1 MDLETEVEKLRDS
14 LKKSEQV
21 QTELDRRVFY
31 LKTLYDVSKDI
42 FSSVDS
48 ATILR
53 NFLLMAMGNFG
64 VTEGFILL
72 TNSNSKKVEDI
83 VPVGLQNSD
92 EVSLIEGIQQ
102 LLRHDT
108 FPALFENK
116 ADFSQQGFFPSSLEF
131 LQPFTVES
139 DYPGILGLG
148 PKLVG
153 EPYNENDQE
162 LLDTLVNNLI
172 IALKNARSFEE
183 IKKLN
188 LDLETKNVQLKKAL
202 KELKAAL
209 RKVEILE
216 DIKANLCK
224 FVPTTV
230 TRLVEKSP
238 TADILEA
245 KERDVTVL
253 FLDIEGYTKITE
265 ELGAIEVNA
274 LVEKYFSV
282 FMDAI
287 YKNNGDVVET
297 AGDGLMVL
305 FLTDDEITSA
315 EEAVKAARTVKEKAC
330 LINEECSLDSQP
342 LVINMGICSG
352 RAFVGA
358 SKFESYTGSRWTY
371 AAHGTI
377 TNVAARICGHA
388 TGGAVLVSK
397 STAERTKDHF
407 SFKTLGKFALKN
419 LSEEVDIFE
428 LQG

>member
-83 VPVGLQNSD
+83 VPVGLQDSD

-131 LQPFTVES
+131 LQPFTIES

-172 IALKNARSFEE
+172 IALKNARSFEK

-202 KELKAAL
+202 KELKVAL

-245 KERDVTVL
+245 RERDVTVL
-253 FLDIEGYTKITE
+253 FLDIEAYTKITE

-315 EEAVKAARTVKEKAC
+315 EEAVRAARTVKEKAC

-358 SKFESYTGSRWTY
+358 SKFESYTWTY

-407 SFKTLGKFALKN
+407 SFKPLGKFALKN

-428 LQG
+428 LQS

>member
-83 VPVGLQNSD
+83 VPVGLQDSD

-131 LQPFTVES
+131 LQPFTIES

-172 IALKNARSFEE
+172 IALKNARSFEK

-202 KELKAAL
+202 KELKVAL

-245 KERDVTVL
+245 RERDVTVL
-253 FLDIEGYTKITE
+253 FLDIEAYTKITE

-315 EEAVKAARTVKEKAC
+315 EEAVRAARTVKEKAC

-407 SFKTLGKFALKN
+407 SFKPLGKFALKN

-428 LQG
+428 LQS

>member
-1 MDLETEVEKLRDS
+1 
-14 LKKSEQV
+14 
-21 QTELDRRVFY
+21 
-31 LKTLYDVSKDI
+31 
-42 FSSVDS
+42 
-48 ATILR
+48 
-53 NFLLMAMGNFG
+53 
-64 VTEGFILL
+64 
-72 TNSNSKKVEDI
+72 
-83 VPVGLQNSD
+83 
-92 EVSLIEGIQQ
+92 
-102 LLRHDT
+102 
-108 FPALFENK
+108 
-116 ADFSQQGFFPSSLEF
+116 
-131 LQPFTVES
+131 
-139 DYPGILGLG
+139 
-148 PKLVG
+148 
-153 EPYNENDQE
+153 

-172 IALKNARSFEE
+172 IALKNARSFEK

-202 KELKAAL
+202 KELKVAL

-245 KERDVTVL
+245 RERDVTVL
-253 FLDIEGYTKITE
+253 FLDIEAYTKITE

-315 EEAVKAARTVKEKAC
+315 EEAVRAARTVKEKAC

-407 SFKTLGKFALKN
+407 SFKPLGKFALKN

-428 LQG
+428 LQS